1 MTVGSLQVLSN
12 AHIPPLRRRSVASM
26 IRPTAPRRSS
36 LVLSGAVAIVLAFS
50 ALIGPALAARPGSGA
65 TATIQ
70 ASCNPCAVGTV
81 VDFRGAGYDAK
92 QGKAM
97 LNIGGGT
104 ASTAVYADGTIA
116 FQWPWFTS
124 PGAYSVKVYQWSRS
138 GKPVLKAE
146 TTVQV
151 D

>member
-1 MTVGSLQVLSN
+1 MHHQSVPRQSNVVLS
-12 AHIPPLRRRSVASM
+12 L
-26 IRPTAPRRSS
+26 
-36 LVLSGAVAIVLAFS
+36 AVAVALTMV
-50 ALIGPALAARPGSGA
+50 ALISPALAARPGSGA

-70 ASCNPCAVGTV
+70 ASCGPCAAGTI

-104 ASTAVYADGTIA
+104 TSTAVWADGTIA

-146 TTVQV
+146 TTVHV
-151 D
+151 N